1 MQRESDLDEKLAA
14 TDNEIDLASLEA
26 EFVKIAASYA
36 ASKGISAAT
45 WKRAEVPADV
55 LKKAG
60 SSSDCDDRIE
70 ADRDDDGIKGG
81 SAAG

>member
-14 TDNEIDLASLEA
+14 TDNEA